1 MSSSWFSLE
10 MAHNRKNAWLSLQ
23 LCWTPGCCQSF
34 LLSRFSRRHEK
45 KKLVLQEESKY
56 PSLLLKGSEKTEIA
70 VEAVHSPSSRTSRC
84 TTLAVLPIPAGWHG
98 HWPCPSH
105 KKRSGRHDE
114 KKDESAVLVKSYMQI
129 IWLFYH
135 CLFSIHETEN
145 PADFTNAGW
154 HHGVMYFCLG
164 TPIYSVHHELCN
176 GLKVHPADQ
185 GLSWVS
191 QHSHMLGCHNYQ
203 NIPC

>member
-1 MSSSWFSLE
+1 M
-10 MAHNRKNAWLSLQ
+10 LSL
-23 LCWTPGCCQSF
+23 SFF
-34 LLSRFSRRHEK
+34 LLVLFKKKMSFMNQTKPHYPPKMLSCQALDFHWKWHITGRMHDFLFSYAEPQGVANHSFCPDFPEDMRK
-45 KKLVLQEESKY
+45 KKLVLQEVSKY

-114 KKDESAVLVKSYMQI
+114 QKDESAVLVKSYMQI

-145 PADFTNAGW
+145 PADFTNAGI
-154 HHGVMYFCLG
+154 M
-164 TPIYSVHHELCN
+164 E
-176 GLKVHPADQ
+176 
-185 GLSWVS
+185 
-191 QHSHMLGCHNYQ
+191 
-203 NIPC
+203 